1 MASPRPG
8 EIYIEFFTIANQI
21 KAVAVDA
28 ATGIEVTVFG
38 PKSVTRN
45 EIQTLAIRK
54 LKRRIEQ
61 LRQQQDT
68 RPGRLA

>member
-28 ATGIEVTVFG
+28 TTGVEVTVFG
-38 PKSVTRN
+38 PKAVSRD
-45 EIQTLAIRK
+45 EIQALAVRK
-54 LKRRIEQ
+54 LKRRLEQ